1 MKKIFKIL
9 ISIIIL
15 IAVIVAGGIFY
26 LNNRLEAGSKI
37 EMNGLV
43 MSNINDGIYNGNYKS
58 GRWSNE
64 LKVTVKNNKITD
76 IKIIDDV
83 DFVQEGIA
91 DELFKR
97 VIEVQ
102 NTKVDSVSGATVTS
116 KAYLKS
122 IENAFPNNN

>member
-26 LNNRLEAGSKI
+26 LNNGLEAGSEI
-37 EMNGLV
+37 EMKGLV

-83 DFVQEGIA
+83 AFVQEGIA